1 MTNIHDFGALN
12 WVKEEIDETL
22 RQARQALEERI
33 EGEGEAS
40 SLEVCADRLHQ
51 ISGVLQM
58 VQAYGPSMLA
68 EEMEQVARAMYS
80 GKVRQ
85 IDDAAEALML
95 ALIQLPD
102 YLEKLQSGD
111 SDIPFIVLPLL
122 NDLRAVREA
131 PLLSE
136 AALFNPDL
144 DDVQVAGRITGEP
157 NEDLPALAR
166 RSRHKFHLGLL
177 NWYRKLNVE
186 KGWSYLQDVVDE
198 LERSAGTE
206 QVHRLMWVAGALIQG
221 LREFTIDSGIAVKQL
236 FGKLDRQLKHIV
248 DEGESS
254 LVNDPPKDLLKNLLY
269 YVARADSGNPRIQ
282 EVKEAYHLNEVLPS
296 EADLALGRQGL
307 TGANEDLAESVRDAI
322 HIELTHVKDIL
333 DLFMRGEQS
342 QPGALA
348 KMETPLRKLGD
359 TLGMIG
365 QGALRTRLIRQADR
379 VHSIVERETQPEEFE
394 LMEMAGDL
402 LFVESSL
409 SNIHSGKASIDH
421 VVDDGGWGQD
431 LPQGEYESLVRQTV
445 REAKVDIAKAKEA
458 IISYTETAHDA
469 SVLEGVYDEFHRVYG
484 ALNLLGLVEP
494 ARILGLTADF
504 IRAHLIEDGQIP
516 KRQQLNSLA
525 DVISSIEYFLESL
538 IDGAGDRNEIVS
550 IARAALAGLLETR
563 GALPSEKAEVVSDVP
578 APVVS
583 LPVSPEIIPDEES
596 ETKEAVPVEA
606 LEIPSPVDVI
616 SQQVEQAD
624 IEASTQ
630 EIPIPSAD
638 KPALEDIDSEILEIF
653 IEEAR
658 EELEVIQEYLPRW
671 QQNHDDKDA
680 LITFRRSFHTLKGSG
695 RLVGAKIIGE
705 LAWSVENMIN
715 RVIDETIE
723 VTPEIF
729 DLLDTVQ
736 NIMPELIDCQERSVL
751 PTVDVDAVINRA
763 FALSEG
769 RAAESATAKT
779 EEVKP
784 LPEQGEESTPSAHY
798 PSAEEE
804 ILVDTDLLGVAGFEA
819 SEDADSTE
827 PVVESPALDQIDE
840 ALAHLDTGDE
850 VSGYEVAIEESV
862 VDASQEAEAEAEVPQ
877 EGVPAAD
884 LEIELDTELLEIF
897 EAESAAHLKTLDKF
911 VTKAK
916 ASAKGISLTEKVSRA
931 LHTLHGSAH
940 MAGVT
945 SIAGLSKALEYY
957 VNSLM
962 SHHQVTNKEVVAFI
976 DDGASHIRGLL
987 AWLLDHKLQEPET
1000 EDFLHRL
1007 DHAHE
1012 LLEKEEVREETSEAQ
1027 QDGQMEGNVQEAEI
1041 SEAIELEPVS
1051 AEGGEEGIAAEV
1063 GLENISLPLMQEE
1076 PLFEVGEDPELI
1088 EIFVEE
1094 ARELLESIE
1103 STYQQWMGDSE
1114 NDTLIDDIQRTL
1126 HTLKGSARLADILPV
1141 GDLSHALETVFTGV
1155 AERQL
1160 PASETVTDLTRQA
1173 LDRLATQVDE
1183 VGSIGRVHQ
1192 PQNLIGEL
1200 DGLLSEMGL
1209 AELDGERAWPETEEA
1224 EAPFPGIEEKA
1235 AQPDEAEPLQEG
1247 VSPADVWK
1255 KAFSLFKGETDVEPL
1270 ADESGSI
1277 FRPAR
1282 DQVRVSSMLMDRM
1295 VNNAGEI
1302 SIYRTRLEQ
1311 QNSVLGFNL
1320 TELEQTVSR
1329 LHDQLRKLEIETEAQ
1344 ILYRWERDDYEKDDG
1359 DKAAFDPLELDRFSN
1374 MQQLSRALIE
1384 TVSDLD
1390 SIYHLMDDL
1399 QRETDTL
1406 LLQQSRISTDLQDG
1420 LLRTRM
1426 VPFAQLLPR
1435 LQRVVRQ
1442 TADQLGKKARLDS
1455 FGADGEMDRSI
1466 LNRMI
1471 PALEHLLRNAV
1482 SHGIENSSERAQAEK
1497 GEQGVVSLYMAR
1509 EATDI
1514 VLTISD
1520 DGRGLDIDAIKA
1532 KAVDH
1537 GLIVQDAEISDDDL
1551 MQCVLM
1557 PGFTTADEVTQIA
1570 GRGVGLDVVT
1580 SEVKQLG
1587 GTLSIDSQPGRGTS
1601 FTIRLPLTLAITDA
1615 LLVQIGEE
1623 VYAIPHGSVEGVVRI
1638 SYEELSAC
1646 YADEQVGYSYAG
1658 RSYKVENMGQLMM
1671 AGAPDLHES
1680 TKWFPMLLVHT
1691 GEHQVALQVD
1701 GLLGTRQI
1709 VVKPLG
1715 KQVSSVPWITGG
1727 TILADGGVALILDI
1741 GTLVRLGAAHALAV
1755 PDADKAADAGAEKE
1769 RLRVLVVDDSITV
1782 RKVTTRLL
1790 ERHEMDVVTAK
1801 DGVDA
1806 VALLQ
1811 EQVPDIM
1818 LLDIE
1823 MPRMDGF
1830 ELARHMRNSA
1840 DYKKVPIIMI
1850 SSRVG
1855 EKHRQ
1860 RAFGLGVKRCLGK
1873 PYQESDL
1880 LENINEVLA
1889 EGSA

>member
-1 MTNIHDFGALN
+1 MN
-12 WVKEEIDETL
+12 WVKAEIDETL

-33 EGEGEAS
+33 EGEGDAS

-58 VQAYGPSMLA
+58 VQAYGPGMLA

-102 YLEKLQSGD
+102 YLEKLQAGD

-186 KGWSYLQDVVDE
+186 KGWGYLQDVVDE

-269 YVARADSGNPRIQ
+269 YVARADSGSPRIL

-296 EADLALGRQGL
+296 EADLVLGRQGL
-307 TGANEDLAESVRDAI
+307 TGANEELAESVRDAI
-322 HIELTHVKDIL
+322 HIELTHVKDVL
-333 DLFMRGEQS
+333 DLFMRGEQF

-409 SNIHSGKASIDH
+409 SNIHSGKAPVDH

-469 SVLEGVYDEFHRVYG
+469 SVLEDVYDEFHRVYG

-504 IRAHLIEDGQIP
+504 IRARLIEDGQIP
-516 KRQQLNSLA
+516 ERQQLNSLA

-563 GALPSEKAEVVSDVP
+563 GALPSEKTEVVSDVP
-578 APVVS
+578 APVVP
-583 LPVSPEIIPDEES
+583 LPVSPEINPAEES
-596 ETKEAVPVEA
+596 ETEEAVPGEA
-606 LEIPSPVDVI
+606 LEAPSLVDV
-616 SQQVEQAD
+616 SSRQVEQAD

-751 PTVDVDAVINRA
+751 PAVDVDAVINRI

-769 RAAESATAKT
+769 RAAKSATAKT
-779 EEVKP
+779 EEVEP
-784 LPEQGEESTPSAHY
+784 LPEQGEESTPSEHY

-804 ILVDTDLLGVAGFEA
+804 ILVDTDLLEVAGFAA
-819 SEDADSTE
+819 SEDTDSTE

-850 VSGYEVAIEESV
+850 VAGYEVAIEESV
-862 VDASQEAEAEAEVPQ
+862 VDASLEAEAEAEAEAEVQ
-877 EGVPAAD
+877 KEELSAAD

-911 VTKAK
+911 VTRAKAK
-916 ASAKGISLTEKVSRA
+916 AEGIPLTEKVSRA
-931 LHTLHGSAH
+931 FHTLHGSAH

-962 SHHQVTNKEVVAFI
+962 SHHQVTNEGVVAFI
-976 DDGASHIRGLL
+976 DDGASLVRGLL
-987 AWLLDHKLQEPET
+987 AWLLDHNLQEPET

-1012 LLEKEEVREETSEAQ
+1012 LLEKEEGREETSEAQ
-1027 QDGQMEGNVQEAEI
+1027 QDAQMEDDVQEAEI
-1041 SEAIELEPVS
+1041 SETIELEPVS
-1051 AEGGEEGIAAEV
+1051 AKGVEEDIAAEA
-1063 GLENISLPLMQEE
+1063 GREDISLPFMQEE

-1103 STYQQWMGDSE
+1103 STYQQWMGDSQ

-1126 HTLKGSARLADILPV
+1126 HTLKGSARLAGILPV

-1155 AERQL
+1155 ADRQL
-1160 PASETVTDLTRQA
+1160 SASESVTDLTRQA

-1192 PQNLIGEL
+1192 PQNLIAGLE
-1200 DGLLSEMGL
+1200 GLLSEMGL
-1209 AELDGERAWPETEEA
+1209 AEVDGGRALPATEEA
-1224 EAPFPGIEEKA
+1224 EAPPPSIEERA
-1235 AQPDEAEPLQEG
+1235 APQPDEAEPLQES
-1247 VSPADVWK
+1247 VSPADDVWK
-1255 KAFSLFKGETDVEPL
+1255 KAFSLFKGETDVESQ

-1282 DQVRVSSMLMDRM
+1282 DQVRVSSTLMDRM

-1320 TELEQTVSR
+1320 TELEQTVAR
-1329 LHDQLRKLEIETEAQ
+1329 LHEQLRKLEIETEAQ
-1344 ILYRWERDDYEKDDG
+1344 ILYRWERDDYEKDDV

-1455 FGADGEMDRSI
+1455 FGTDGEMDRSI

-1482 SHGIENSSERAQAEK
+1482 SHGIESLSERAQAEK

-1509 EATDI
+1509 EASDI

-1532 KAVDH
+1532 KAIDH

-1570 GRGVGLDVVT
+1570 GRGVGLDVVS

-1587 GTLSIDSQPGRGTS
+1587 GTLGIDSQPGRGTS

-1615 LLVQIGEE
+1615 LLVRIGEE

-1638 SYEELSAC
+1638 SHEELSAC
-1646 YADEQVGYSYAG
+1646 YAGEQVGYSYAG

-1680 TKWFPMLLVHT
+1680 AKWFPILLVHT

-1727 TILADGGVALILDI
+1727 TILADGRVALILDV

-1755 PDADKAADAGAEKE
+1755 PDADKGAEAGAEKE

-1860 RAFGLGVKRCLGK
+1860 RAFDLGVKRCLGK